1 MTLVESM
8 QRSIDYMENH
18 LLEDVSIEEIA
29 SQANTSVFHF
39 QRMFTLLTETPVAE
53 YLRRRRLTLA
63 AHELSKTNIKVIDI
77 ALKYGYDTPESFA
90 KAFKKQHGITPREAK
105 CFTGKMQ
112 SYNRLVIQ
120 VNVKGA
126 EPMLYH
132 MVQKGPIQV
141 VGVRREL
148 SCENGENQQV
158 IPRLWEKVNGDGT
171 SEELSQ
177 LNDGGIQ
184 GLLGVCVD
192 KSHVQ
197 ANLIDYWIAAAH
209 KGEAPGRFSQLEL
222 PASTWA
228 VFEVHG
234 PMPLSIQKVWKQ
246 IYSEW
251 FPSSG
256 YKHAGTQDLEVYSE
270 GDPFSEDYYSE
281 IWIPV
286 K

>member
-1 MTLVESM
+1 MTLVEAM

-18 LLEDVSIEEIA
+18 LLEDISIEEIA
-29 SQANTSVFHF
+29 SQADTSVFHF
-39 QRMFTLLTETPVAE
+39 QRMFTLLTEIPVAE
-53 YLRRRRLTLA
+53 YLRKRRLTLA
-63 AHELSKTNIKVIDI
+63 AHELSKTNGKVIDI
-77 ALKYGYDTPESFA
+77 ALKYGYDTPESFS
-90 KAFKKQHGITPREAK
+90 KAFKNQHGITPREAK

-132 MVQKGPIQV
+132 MVEKGPIQV
-141 VGVRREL
+141 AGVKWEL
-148 SCENGENQQV
+148 SCENGENQRV
-158 IPRLWEKVNGDGT
+158 IPELWEKVNGDGT
-171 SEELSQ
+171 SGELTI
-177 LNDGGIQ
+177 LNDGDIR

-192 KSHVQ
+192 KSDVQ
-197 ANLIDYWIAAAH
+197 AELIDYWIAAAH
-209 KGEAPGRFSQLEL
+209 KGEVPERFSQLEL
-222 PASTWA
+222 PASKWA

-256 YKHAGTQDLEVYSE
+256 YEHAGTPDLEVYSE
-270 GDPFSEDYYSE
+270 GDPYSEDYYSE

>member
-148 SCENGENQQV
+148 SCENGENQRV
-158 IPRLWEKVNGDGT
+158 IPQLWEKVNGDGT
-171 SEELSQ
+171 SEDLTK
-177 LNDGGIQ
+177 LNNGDIQ
-184 GLLGVCVD
+184 GLLGVCAD
-192 KSHVQ
+192 KSYVQ
-197 ANLIDYWIAAAH
+197 ANLVDYWIAAAH
-209 KGEAPGRFSQLEL
+209 KGEVPERFSQLEL
-222 PASTWA
+222 PASKWA

-256 YKHAGTQDLEVYSE
+256 YEHAGTPDLEVYSE

>member
-1 MTLVESM
+1 MALVESM
-8 QRSIDYMENH
+8 QRSIDYMEKH
-18 LLEDVSIEEIA
+18 ILEDISIEEIA

-39 QRMFTLLTETPVAE
+39 QRMFTLLTDIPVAE
-53 YLRRRRLTLA
+53 YLRRRRFTLA
-63 AHELSKTNIKVIDI
+63 AHELSKSNLKVIDA
-77 ALKYGYDTPESFA
+77 ALKYGYETPESFA

-105 CFTGKMQ
+105 GFKGKMQ

-132 MVQKGPIQV
+132 MVENGPIQV
-141 VGVRREL
+141 VGMRVEL
-148 SCENGENQQV
+148 SCENGENQRV
-158 IPRLWEKVNGDGT
+158 IPQLWEKVNEDGT
-171 SEELSQ
+171 SEQLIK

-192 KSHVQ
+192 KSHLK
-197 ANLIDYWIAAAH
+197 ANMMDYWIASAH
-209 KGEAPGRFSQLEL
+209 DGELPENFSKLEL
-222 PASTWA
+222 PASKWA

-234 PMPLSIQKVWKQ
+234 PMPLSIQNVWKQ

-256 YKHAGTQDLEVYSE
+256 YEHAGTPDLEVYSE

>member
-1 MTLVESM
+1 MTLVDSL

-18 LLEDVSIEEIA
+18 ILEDISVEA
-29 SQANTSVFHF
+29 VANHADMSVFHF
-39 QRMFTLLTETPVAE
+39 QRMFTLLTEVPVAE
-53 YLRRRRLTLA
+53 YLRKRRLTLA
-63 AHELSKTNIKVIDI
+63 AHELSKTSLKVIEI

-105 CFTGKMQ
+105 CYTGKVQ

-126 EPMLYH
+126 EPMVYH
-132 MVQKGPIQV
+132 MVEKGPIQV
-141 VGVRREL
+141 VGMKREL
-148 SCENGENQQV
+148 SCENGENQRV
-158 IPRLWEKVNGDGT
+158 IPKLWEQVNEDGT
-171 SEELSQ
+171 SEELNK
-177 LNDGGIQ
+177 LNDGDIQ

-197 ANLIDYWIAAAH
+197 ANLMDYWIAAAH
-209 KGEAPGRFSQLEL
+209 KGEMPEHFSNLEL
-222 PASTWA
+222 PASKWA

-256 YKHAGTQDLEVYSE
+256 YEHAGTPDLEVYSAD
-270 GDPFSEDYYSE
+270 DPFSKDYYSE